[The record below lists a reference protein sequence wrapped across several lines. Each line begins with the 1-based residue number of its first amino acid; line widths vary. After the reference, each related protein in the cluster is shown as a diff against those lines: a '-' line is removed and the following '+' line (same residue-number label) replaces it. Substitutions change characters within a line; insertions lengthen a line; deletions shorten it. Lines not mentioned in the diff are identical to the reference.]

1 MQRAKKFDGKIFNLY
16 YTDKSKT
23 SVQKSANRLRTK
35 KKGLG
40 TSWNVRVVKGK
51 DRNGKVVY
59 GLYRRAK

>member
-1 MQRAKKFDGKIFNLY
+1 MKRARKFNGKIFNLY
-16 YTDKSKT
+16 YTDKSKLY
-23 SVQKSANRLRTK
+23 VQKGANNLRKK